1 MSLTKIYSRKVCKAA
16 FGDQFKEKDLL
27 NNFEGLEEIP
37 PLANEQ
43 MSRTSVI

>member
-1 MSLTKIYSRKVCKAA
+1 MCIAHQILEEL
-16 FGDQFKEKDLL
+16 GDQFKEKDLL